1 MLLTIDA
8 GNTNVG
14 FALYDHEV
22 QCGSWRCATDRRRT
36 ADEYAVWL
44 SQLMALRG
52 LSPKNITGAII
63 ASVVPDAT
71 FNLMRLCKDHFSVTP
86 QVVGDPGLDL
96 GIRVCTDRPEE
107 VGADRLVNAVA
118 AVARYSLPLVVLDF
132 GTATTFDV
140 VNGDGDY
147 IGGVIAPG
155 INLSMDALHAAAA
168 KLPRIDIKPPA
179 HIIGRSTIP
188 AMQSGVFYG
197 YVGLIEGL
205 LSRITHEL
213 GQSPSLI
220 ATGGLGKLFA
230 EYVPAIEV
238 WDPEL
243 TLRGLLLIYNKNR
256 KNAA

>member
-8 GNTNVG
+8 GNTNIG
-14 FALYDHEV
+14 FALYDGD
-22 QCGSWRCATDRRRT
+22 QQRGSWRCATDRRRT

-44 SQLMALRG
+44 TQLMALAKLAPG
-52 LSPKNITGAII
+52 DVDGAII

-71 FNLMRLCKDHFSVTP
+71 FNLTRLCKDQFGIKPLVI
-86 QVVGDPGLDL
+86 GDPAVEL
-96 GIRVCTDRPEE
+96 GIRVNTDRPEE
-107 VGADRLVNAVA
+107 VGADRLVNAVG
-118 AVARYSLPLVVLDF
+118 AVARYPVPLVVLDF

-140 VNGDGDY
+140 VDAGGDY

-155 INLSMDALHAAAA
+155 INLSMDALHMAAA
-168 KLPRIDIKPPA
+168 KLPRIDIHPPA
-179 HIIGRSTIP
+179 SVIGRSTIP

-205 LSRITHEL
+205 IARIAKEL
-213 GQSPSLI
+213 GQQPSLI

-230 EYVPAIEV
+230 DHVPLIQAY
-238 WDPEL
+238 DPEL

-256 KNAA
+256 KNVV